1 MPYKLY
7 LSAILVSIVFLSQSL
22 SAMAATPHEIK
33 DKLPDTST
41 LEKLTKSTASPNFLD
56 SLQSAASELQDYKC
70 FCRLISF
77 KDEQWKDYGGAT
89 LFYKQRERLR
99 AEIVSSDYRNGSV
112 VVKQQD
118 GKIRGK
124 GGGGLS
130 LLKMTIQPDSRS
142 IKLPTGFSLA
152 ESDFLSLYASIK
164 KQIASGSSANISAP
178 TSIPAFR
185 EQVQILAMRGKDNG
199 LTHVIYFDPHTK
211 LPLAWNT
218 YSDGHSQ
225 AFVFFDPP
233 ETNKGLSDELF
244 KL

>member
-1 MPYKLY
+1 MLFKLC
-7 LSAILVSIVFLSQSL
+7 LSVVFGLIILLSQL
-22 SAMAATPHEIK
+22 SPANAASPHEIK
-33 DKLPDTST
+33 DKLPDPST
-41 LEKLTKSTASPNFLD
+41 VEKLTKNAVSPNFLD
-56 SLQSAASELQDYKC
+56 ALQNAASDLQDYKC

-77 KDEQWKDYGGAT
+77 KDEQWKDFGGAI
-89 LFYKQRERLR
+89 LFYKQKERLR

-112 VVKQQD
+112 VVKQSD

-152 ESDFLSLYASIK
+152 ESDFLSLYSSIK
-164 KQIASGSSANISAP
+164 KQVANGASANISAP
-178 TSIPAFR
+178 TSIPAFKD
-185 EQVQILAMRGKDNG
+185 QVQILAMRGKDNG
-199 LTHVIYFDPHTK
+199 LTHIIYFDPHTK

-218 YSDGHSQ
+218 YADGHSH
-225 AFVFFDPP
+225 AYVFFDPP
-233 ETNKGLSDELF
+233 DVNKGLSDELF